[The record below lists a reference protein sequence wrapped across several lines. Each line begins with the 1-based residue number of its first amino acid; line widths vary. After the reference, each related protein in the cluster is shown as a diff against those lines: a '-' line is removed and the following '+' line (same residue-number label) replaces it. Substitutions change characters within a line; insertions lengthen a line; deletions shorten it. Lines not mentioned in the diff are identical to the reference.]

1 MQHLGFQVVPVDLN
15 AAVSSSSRLARELVY
30 RFASGPVV
38 TRMNELVLQA
48 LREFGRRIDTVW
60 IDKGLWMQPDTLQ
73 RLKQATG
80 AVLVHYTA
88 DPQVVFQRQKL
99 GHFLPSIP
107 LYDILFTTKPFEV
120 DAYKRHGARN
130 VQLVHQSYD
139 EECLQPRQLSN
150 ADRRRLGSEVCFIG
164 QYTAHYA
171 RLLKAAGGTG
181 AEIRLW
187 GPNWRRRLWRHRW
200 AEPIFAGDG
209 LWGEDYAIALN
220 AADIGLCFLSK
231 RYPET
236 TTTRSFEIPGCGTFM
251 LAERTEEHLE
261 LFAEGV
267 EAEYFGSAAELV
279 DKIRF
284 YLRNPGPRNK
294 IAQAGHLRCTRS
306 GHGNHARMKSLLKST
321 ESCRDVR
328 TERGLVSESPVRLY
342 QY

>member
-1 MQHLGFQVVPVDLN
+1 MQQLGFQVVPVDLN
-15 AAVSSSSRLARELVY
+15 AAISSFSWWARQLVY

-38 TRMNELVLQA
+38 AYMNEQVLQA
-48 LREFGRRIDTVW
+48 QREFGRRIDTVW
-60 IDKGLWMQPDTLQ
+60 IDKGLWMLPETLH
-73 RLKQATG
+73 RLKKATG

-88 DPQVVFQRQKL
+88 DPQVGFQRQKL
-99 GHFLPSIP
+99 GHFLPAIP
-107 LYDILFTTKPFEV
+107 LYDVLFTTKPFEL
-120 DAYKRHGARN
+120 DAYRRHGARN
-130 VQLVHQSYD
+130 VQLVNQSYD
-139 EECLQPRQLSN
+139 EERLRPRELSN
-150 ADRRRLGSEVCFIG
+150 ADRRRLGAEVCFIG

-171 RLLKAAGGTG
+171 RLLKAARGAG

-209 LWGEDYAIALN
+209 LWGDDYAIALN
-220 AADIGLCFLSK
+220 AADIALCFLSK

-261 LFAEGV
+261 LFAEGI

-284 YLRNPGPRNK
+284 YLRNPGLRDK
-294 IAQAGHLRCTRS
+294 IAQAGHLRCKRS
-306 GHGNHARMKSLLKST
+306 GHGNRARMKALLKAA
-321 ESCRDVR
+321 ESCSDTRI
-328 TERGLVSESPVRLY
+328 ERVSASENPVRLY
-342 QY
+342 